1 MAYEWN
7 RSPFRGEFPEL
18 FAINRSV
25 VRKAFRSSYRGVT
38 QDQFLIVWVQR
49 GWQDYQVGG
58 EWRRVRGGEVVL
70 LPPGGRLNYQGRPTT
85 RILSYELFVALHHL
99 RPFLGHKS
107 LEPLR
112 RRLAK
117 IGFTHTVAP
126 EGLGVWMKKLFE
138 EPKKRDGLQPARVLT
153 YLLNAL
159 WLAASAT
166 EPGYQRR
173 HALPEQVQAGIA
185 YMRENL
191 DKPLTLADLA
201 RHTGYARSTLI
212 EAFGKHVGV
221 TPIEH
226 LMELRVQR
234 AAELLAQSDE
244 SVTGIAMRTGF
255 ATSQHFATVFRKYML
270 VTPTRFRNENRV

>member
-1 MAYEWN
+1 
-7 RSPFRGEFPEL
+7 
-18 FAINRSV
+18 V
-25 VRKAFRSSYRGVT
+25 VRKAFWSSYRGVT
-38 QDQFLIVWVQR
+38 QDPFLIIWVQR
-49 GWQDYQVGG
+49 GWQDYEVEG
-58 EWRRVRGGEVVL
+58 EWRRVRGGEVL
-70 LPPGGRLNYQGRPTT
+70 LVPPGGRINYQGRPTT
-85 RILSYELFVALHHL
+85 RILSYELFVALHH
-99 RPFLGHKS
+99 RRAFLGHKS
-107 LEPLR
+107 LDPLR
-112 RRLAK
+112 RRLGK
-117 IGFTHTVAP
+117 IAFTHTVAP
-126 EGLGVWMKKLFE
+126 EGLGVWMKRLFE
-138 EPKKRDGLQPARVLT
+138 EPKNRDALQPARVLT

-173 HALPEQVQAGIA
+173 HALPEQVRVGIA

-191 DKPLTLADLA
+191 DKPITLADLA

-234 AAELLAQSDE
+234 AAELLAQGDE
-244 SVTGIAMRTGF
+244 GVTQIAMRTGF

-270 VTPTRFRNENRV
+270 MTPSVFRGESKGSKMGL